1 MKAVH
6 RSILEV
12 PAKIIKKDP
21 LKVAA
26 YCRVSCESDEQNS
39 SYESQI
45 KYYTDYIKGNSEWI
59 FAGVYA
65 EKESGTDFKNRH
77 EFNRMVKDAKEGKI
91 DLILTK
97 SISRFGRNT
106 LPFLQN
112 IYELTTRGI
121 VVYFEVENLR
131 TDNPVMATTIAT
143 IAAVAQSESERK
155 SDDIKWGIRRNYE
168 RGKVQL
174 NHSQFLGYTKDKN
187 GNLIIVEEE
196 ANVVRLIFDLYLQG
210 HGCRKIK
217 KHLEERG
224 VRTVTGKSEWST
236 ATIDRMLSNEK
247 YAGMALLQKSFVADP
262 LSHKQ
267 VKNNGELSMYH
278 VANSHEVIVNID
290 VFNAVQMR
298 KRGLR
303 TKEE

>member
-6 RSILEV
+6 RSTIEV

-45 KYYTDYIKGNSEWI
+45 KYYTDYINGNSEWI

-65 EKESGTDFKNRH
+65 EKESGTGFKNRN

-91 DLILTK
+91 DFILTK

-143 IAAVAQSESERK
+143 IAAISQSESERK
-155 SDDIKWGIRRNYE
+155 SDDIKWGIRRNFE